1 MVVMASVEVNKLGQ
15 RAIGQSKEKSV
26 KVGGLG
32 GMASLKNNKLAIAFN
47 NLEVDNDEQDSQ

>member
-15 RAIGQSKEKSV
+15 RANGQAKEKSV

-47 NLEVDNDEQDSQ
+47 NLEVENDEQDS

>member
-47 NLEVDNDEQDSQ
+47 NLEVENDEQDS